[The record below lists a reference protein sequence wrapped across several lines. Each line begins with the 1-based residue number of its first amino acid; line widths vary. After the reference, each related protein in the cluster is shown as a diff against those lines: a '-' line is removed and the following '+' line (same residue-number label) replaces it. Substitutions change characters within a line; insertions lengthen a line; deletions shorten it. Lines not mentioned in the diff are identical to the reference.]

1 MSFNWTVLFRRGSWM
16 EFRNF
21 ALNQRKNVPSR
32 LQILQNEIQSVGQIR
47 VIYARTNPDDIK
59 SSLTEKRIGLDVQD
73 NSSLAKLIK
82 AYVSLGGNPF
92 DISMFLVPDS
102 YTFIADPTGE
112 KDPNTDEVKQVSI
125 QNQPYGGIV
134 SPLADEKAGEPNHLS
149 VAGWLPILRYPFWK
163 LGKEE
168 FYWDKGAD
176 LYHAVKSARG
186 WITQEIKERRN
197 DLEARILKL
206 CDLREQLLLE
216 REEILLGAVGDV
228 FPSLL
233 FNSDLQSQSHHLSS
247 IVDTID
253 RIFHP
258 QLNDKGEI
266 DFTKPRVPTDKDPIN
281 PTLLEDTDEE
291 KWCAI

>member
-32 LQILQNEIQSVGQIR
+32 LEVIQSEISKIGQIR
-47 VIYARTNPDDIK
+47 IIYQRANPDDIT
-59 SSLTEKRIGLDVQD
+59 SPMTEKRIGLDISD
-73 NSSLAKLIK
+73 NTSLAKLLK

-92 DISMFLVPDS
+92 DISMFLIPDS
-102 YTFIADPTGE
+102 YTFIDDPQGIIDETTGE
-112 KDPNTDEVKQVSI
+112 VKSI
-125 QNQPYGGIV
+125 SIENQPYGGVV
-134 SPLADEKAGEPNHLS
+134 SPLADEEAGEPNHLS
-149 VAGWLPILRYPFWK
+149 VAGWLPILRYPNWK

-176 LYHAVKSARG
+176 VYHAVKSARQ

-197 DLEARILKL
+197 DLEARIIKL

-216 REEILLGAVGDV
+216 REEVLLGAVGDV

-233 FNSDLQSQSHHLSS
+233 FNSDIHSQSHHLSQ
-247 IVDTID
+247 IVDKID
-253 RIFHP
+253 KIFHP
-258 QLNDKGEI
+258 EFNDLGEI
-266 DFTKPRVPTDKDPIN
+266 DFTRPRRPTGEEPQN
-281 PTLLEDTDEE
+281 PTLLEDSDEE
-291 KWCAI
+291 KWTAI